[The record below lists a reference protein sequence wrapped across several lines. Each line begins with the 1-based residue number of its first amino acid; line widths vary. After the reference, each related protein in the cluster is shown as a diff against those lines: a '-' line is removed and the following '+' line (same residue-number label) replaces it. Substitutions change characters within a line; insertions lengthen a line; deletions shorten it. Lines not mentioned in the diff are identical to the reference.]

1 MADDLT
7 ISDDAALLEKLGP
20 RSIVLVGMMGS
31 GKTSVGKRLAARLGI
46 GFVDADVAIE
56 TAAGM
61 SIPEIFVTRGEPD
74 FRAGERRV
82 ISRLLTQGR
91 QVLATGGGAFMN
103 GDTRAGIAAHG
114 VSIWLKAD
122 HEVLMRRVRKRANRP
137 LLQTE
142 DPDATMRTLLA
153 FREPVYAQ
161 ADITILSRDD
171 PHDLVVADVV
181 AALKQ
186 WLAHAEVKAEEIK
199 A

>member
-7 ISDDAALLEKLGP
+7 ISDDAALLEKLGA

-31 GKTSVGKRLAARLGI
+31 GKTSVGKRLANRLGI

-61 SIPEIFVTRGEPD
+61 SIPEIFVARGEPD

-82 ISRLLTQGR
+82 IARLLTQGR

-103 GDTRAGIAAHG
+103 GDTRAGIAAQG
-114 VSIWLKAD
+114 ISVWLKAD

-142 DPDATMRTLLA
+142 DPDATMRALLA
-153 FREPVYAQ
+153 VREPVYAL
-161 ADITILSRDD
+161 ADIMILSRDE
-171 PHDLVVADVV
+171 PHDSVVSDVV
-181 AALKQ
+181 AALNH
-186 WLAHAEVKAEEIK
+186 WLLHEEIK